1 MPTVLVSR
9 ATSTFGEEPSL
20 WRGQCQY
27 LKDHIIPNIIDLC
40 CRFGYIWCSFDLQ
53 EFSTR
58 YSQSYKAGHS
68 TWKTRLSSI
77 EVEPTVSTRLHIYDI
92 TTQVKFV
99 SEPRK
104 NDPINLGKSL
114 IVYLSYSLW
123 QHDDCC
129 THICNKVFR
138 QHHHHHKKEHWNQD

>member
-92 TTQVKFV
+92 TTQVKFI
-99 SEPRK
+99 SEPWK
-104 NDPINLGKSL
+104 KWP
-114 IVYLSYSLW
+114 Y
-123 QHDDCC
+123 Q
-129 THICNKVFR
+129 FR
-138 QHHHHHKKEHWNQD
+138 QVLNCLFFIFSMATRWLLHTYVTKYSDNITITIKKEHWNQD